1 MSQEFEKIVLEKLNK
16 IEGTL
21 DQHTDILNEHTK
33 TLKDHTEEFKRV
45 NKVLDEHTEE
55 FKKVNKVL
63 DEHTKLI
70 KENTIAIEN
79 NTKLIKNNSREIEG
93 LTEVVTA
100 HTSSIVQI
108 NKKLDSVLDTV
119 EVHKN
124 LFIQFEYEFDLKFK
138 TLMDFFSA
146 NQNKH
151 ESYDD
156 TLLHYN
162 SKLLNHDMR
171 ILSLE
176 EKLKQNLIT
185 A

>member
-1 MSQEFEKIVLEKLNK
+1 M
-16 IEGTL
+16 
-21 DQHTDILNEHTK
+21 
-33 TLKDHTEEFKRV
+33 
-45 NKVLDEHTEE
+45 
-55 FKKVNKVL
+55 
-63 DEHTKLI
+63 I

-100 HTSSIVQI
+100 HTSNIVQI